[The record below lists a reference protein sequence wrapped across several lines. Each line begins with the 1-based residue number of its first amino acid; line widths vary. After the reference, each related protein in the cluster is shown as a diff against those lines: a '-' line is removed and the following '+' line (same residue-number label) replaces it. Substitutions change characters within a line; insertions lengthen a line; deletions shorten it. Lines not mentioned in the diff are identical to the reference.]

1 MLAAKRK
8 SLSAGLISENE
19 PTLWLGNT
27 PLLDLADDRL
37 RMRAKALTQLGK
49 SHRERALAV
58 YAFVKAIRYGYP
70 TGASFPT
77 ARQVI
82 DARSAGNFAKSTLFV
97 ALLRLAEVPARVR
110 IVQLRGDILRG
121 YYDGQTPVNHALTE
135 VWLHDRWV
143 RTDSYTFDAS
153 YMALARARLTG
164 LGWDRGYYVLHD
176 GHPLWDGKH
185 DSFSAFSATD
195 AESMPLA
202 DLGVFNDPLEFAK
215 ALKKQNGHASVLL
228 KGLQLRMAI
237 RLLNR
242 GILQLRAEGGP
253 AQTATV

>member
-1 MLAAKRK
+1 MNAARK
-8 SLSAGLISENE
+8 NPALPKSELD
-19 PTLWLGNT
+19 PMHWLGTT

-37 RMRAKALTQLGK
+37 RMRAKALTQLAK
-49 SHRERALAV
+49 TDRERALAV

-97 ALLRLAEVPARVR
+97 ALLRLADVPARAR

-121 YYDGQTPVNHALTE
+121 YYDGQAPVNHALTE
-135 VWLHDRWV
+135 VWLSGRWV

-153 YMALARARLTG
+153 YMALARARLSG
-164 LGWDRGYYVLHD
+164 LGWDQGYYILRN
-176 GHPLWDGKH
+176 GHALWDGKH
-185 DSFSAFSATD
+185 DAFSAFSADETGH
-195 AESMPLA
+195 MPLT
-202 DLGVFNDPLEFAK
+202 DLGVFNDPLEFVK
-215 ALKKQNGHASVLL
+215 ALKKRDGHASVLF

-242 GILQLRAEGGP
+242 GILQLRKEGEQ
-253 AQTATV
+253 AQTTTV